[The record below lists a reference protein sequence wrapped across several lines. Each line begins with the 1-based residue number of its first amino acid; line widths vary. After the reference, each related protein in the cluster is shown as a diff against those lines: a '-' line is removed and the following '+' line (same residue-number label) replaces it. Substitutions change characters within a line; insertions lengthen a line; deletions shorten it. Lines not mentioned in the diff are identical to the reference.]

1 MLEFMETKECHDF
14 LGGCLGGNEITM
26 AQSGAYAS
34 MLESSYTSCDGTW
47 IRQCHFPARK
57 GTDDVGDDRV
67 SEPDAGLSV
76 QA

>member
-34 MLESSYTSCDGTW
+34 MLESSYTLVMEHGYDSATS
-47 IRQCHFPARK
+47 QLEK
-57 GTDDVGDDRV
+57 VLMM
-67 SEPDAGLSV
+67 SEMIESPNLMQD
-76 QA
+76 